1 MFSKSTFCYKIR
13 KIQILKKFTFL
24 TKFTIYLS
32 SSHFPN
38 SHLRKSKLAF
48 PIFFISDVFLAM
60 RHFTRSLRPKAVE
73 KSVIFPVHHGLKM
86 KMGKKK
92 DTCTTNLVKPLLFPN
107 SIWAWIRCKLNAI
120 GPPRGWFMGW
130 IIGVERLEWCIQI
143 TCIWIFMSDWKKLM
157 NKLKSLWCVM
167 WFGINQLWWNPE

>member
-1 MFSKSTFCYKIR
+1 MTKFFFFHNLQFFKDSHLFEIHTFIKIHMFSKSTFFYKIR
-13 KIQILKKFTFL
+13 KIQILKKITFL

-60 RHFTRSLRPKAVE
+60 RHFTRSLRPKVVE

-86 KMGKKK
+86 KMVKK
-92 DTCTTNLVKPLLFPN
+92 TPVL
-107 SIWAWIRCKLNAI
+107 
-120 GPPRGWFMGW
+120 
-130 IIGVERLEWCIQI
+130 ERLGNYIDI
-143 TCIWIFMSDWKKLM
+143 SK
-157 NKLKSLWCVM
+157 
-167 WFGINQLWWNPE
+167 QLN